1 MTVEY
6 KPKHEG
12 TTHVDPEGEEFR
24 VGDKGLLYRW
34 LGGEWCNTG
43 YYKGRLMTLK
53 EFTERRGTKR
63 FITEFRKYA

>member
-12 TTHVDPEGEEFR
+12 TTHIGPDGEEFR

-34 LGGEWCNTG
+34 LDKGWRNST
-43 YYKGRLMTLK
+43 YDKGRLITLK